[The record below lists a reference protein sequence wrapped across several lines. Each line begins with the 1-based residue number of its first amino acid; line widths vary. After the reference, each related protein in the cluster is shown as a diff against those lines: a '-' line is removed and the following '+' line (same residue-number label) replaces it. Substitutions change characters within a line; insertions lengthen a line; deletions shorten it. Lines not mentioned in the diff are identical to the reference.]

1 MTPLLP
7 TALLAAALAQDPP
20 GPAVPAQPDAPVL
33 LDRVVAVVQDRI
45 ITASDVRLEEA
56 LARFDPSPI
65 EVLQRRRSESPVEVL
80 IDAAV
85 IRSLAGDIALYAP
98 STTEVQRRY
107 DAVRTHFDT
116 RLAFQAFLRG
126 HGLSSEVLA
135 GRLYARMV
143 AERYVGR
150 NVQLASEAAG
160 ESASESYTRY
170 LEWVA
175 TERERVSLR
184 RVPAQGRP

>member
-7 TALLAAALAQDPP
+7 TTLLAAALAQDPP

-65 EVLQRRRSESPVEVL
+65 EVLQRRRSESPIEVL